1 MRVFVTGATGFVGSA
16 VVAELRE
23 AGHQVLG
30 LARSEASAEALR
42 QAGAEVQR
50 GSLED
55 LQSLKDGV
63 AGVDAVIHIAFNHD
77 FTRFAEN
84 SQADRQAIETLG
96 DALHGTDRPLLVT
109 AGVALLAPGRVA
121 VETDMPPADPNYPR
135 QSEAAAA
142 ALVERG
148 VRASVV
154 RLPPSVH
161 GMGDHGF
168 VPMLAA
174 IARDKGVSAYP
185 DAGENRWTAVHRR
198 DAARVYRLALEAGA
212 TERAYHAIAE
222 ESIPFRAIAEAVGRQ
237 LGLPVRSVS
246 GDEVAEHF
254 GWFALFAGMDTPAS
268 ATRTRALLGWLPKER
283 DLLPDLERPGYL
295 DTGGTNASS
304 RSATPSS

>member
-16 VVAELRE
+16 VVSELLG
-23 AGHQVLG
+23 AGHKVVG
-30 LARSEASAEALR
+30 LARSEASAETLHK
-42 QAGAEVQR
+42 AGADVQR

-55 LQSLKDGV
+55 LQSLRDG
-63 AGVDAVIHIAFNHD
+63 ASGVDAVIHTAFNHD

-96 DALHGTDRPLLVT
+96 DALQGTDRPLLVT
-109 AGVALLAPGRVA
+109 AGVALLAPARVA
-121 VETDMPPADPNYPR
+121 VEADMPPADPNYPR

-142 ALVERG
+142 AFVERG

-174 IARDKGVSAYP
+174 IAREKGVSAYP
-185 DAGENRWTAVHRR
+185 VAGENRWTAVHRR
-198 DAARVYRLALEAGA
+198 DAARVYRLALETGA
-212 TERAYHAIAE
+212 TERAYHAVAE
-222 ESIPFRAIAEAVGRQ
+222 ESIPFRVIAEAVGRQ

-246 GDEVAEHF
+246 GGEVAEHF
-254 GWFALFAGMDTPAS
+254 GWFAIFAGMDTPAS
-268 ATRTRALLGWLPKER
+268 SERTRALLGWSPKER
-283 DLLPDLERPGYL
+283 DLLADLGRPGYL
-295 DTGGTNASS
+295 EADRAD
-304 RSATPSS
+304 A

>member
-16 VVAELRE
+16 VVAELLG

-30 LARSEASAEALR
+30 LARSEASAEALM
-42 QAGAEVQR
+42 QAGADVQR

-55 LQSLKDGV
+55 LQSLK
-63 AGVDAVIHIAFNHD
+63 AGAADADAVIHTAFDHD

-84 SQADRQAIETLG
+84 SQADRQAIEALG
-96 DALHGTDRPLLVT
+96 EALIGTERPLLVT

-121 VETDMPPADPNYPR
+121 VEADRPPADPDYPR

-161 GMGDHGF
+161 GVGDHGF

-174 IARDKGVSAYP
+174 IAREKGVSAYI
-185 DAGENRWTAVHRR
+185 DDGENRWTAVHRL
-198 DAARVYRLALEAGA
+198 DAAQVYRLALEHGA
-212 TERAYHAIAE
+212 TDRAYHAVAE

-246 GDEVAEHF
+246 HESAAEHF
-254 GWFALFAGMDTPAS
+254 GWFTMFASMDTPAS
-268 ATRTRALLGWLPKER
+268 SERTRTLLGWSPTEVG
-283 DLLPDLERPGYL
+283 LLAELERPGYFEP
-295 DTGGTNASS
+295 A
-304 RSATPSS
+304 AA

>member
-16 VVAELRE
+16 VVSELLG
-23 AGHQVLG
+23 AGHQVVG
-30 LARSEASAEALR
+30 LARSDASAQKLV
-42 QAGAEVQR
+42 QAGANVKR

-55 LQSLKDGV
+55 LQSLKDG
-63 AGVDAVIHIAFNHD
+63 ASDADAVIHTAFDHD

-84 SQADRQAIETLG
+84 SQMDRQAIETLG
-96 DALHGTDRPLLVT
+96 EALAGTDRPLLIT

-121 VETDMPPADPNYPR
+121 IEADMPPADPNYPR

-168 VPMLAA
+168 VSMLAA
-174 IARDKGVSAYP
+174 IARDKGLSAYI
-185 DAGENRWTAVHRR
+185 DAGENSWTAVHRL
-198 DAARVYRLALEAGA
+198 DAARVYRLALEHGA
-212 TERAYHAIAE
+212 TERAYHAVAE
-222 ESIPFRAIAEAVGRQ
+222 EAVSFRMIADAVGRQ

-246 GDEVAEHF
+246 KAQAAEHF
-254 GWFALFAGMDTPAS
+254 GWFAMFASMDTPAS
-268 ATRTRALLGWLPKER
+268 SKRTRTLLGWSPQEV
-283 DLLPDLERPGYL
+283 DLLTDLDRPAYL
-295 DTGGTNASS
+295 DA
-304 RSATPSS
+304 ATA

>member
-16 VVAELRE
+16 VVAELLG

-30 LARSEASAEALR
+30 LARSEASAGTLQ
-42 QAGAEVQR
+42 QAGADVQR

-55 LQSLKDGV
+55 WQSLREG
-63 AGVDAVIHIAFNHD
+63 ATYVDAVIHTAFNHD

-84 SQADRQAIETLG
+84 SQVDRQAIETLG
-96 DALHGTDRPLLVT
+96 KALEGTDRPLLVT

-121 VETDMPPADPNYPR
+121 VEVDKPPADPNYPR

-142 ALVERG
+142 ELVERG

-161 GMGDHGF
+161 GIGDHGF

-174 IARDKGVSAYP
+174 IARDKGVSAYL
-185 DAGENRWTAVHRR
+185 DAGANRWAAVHRS
-198 DAARVYRLALEAGA
+198 DAGRVYRLALEQGA
-212 TERAYHAIAE
+212 TERAYHAVAE
-222 ESIPFRAIAEAVGRQ
+222 ESISFRAIAETVGRQ

-246 GDEVAEHF
+246 GDEAAEHF
-254 GWFALFAGMDTPAS
+254 GWFAMFAGMDTPAS
-268 ATRTRALLGWLPKER
+268 SERTRALLGWKPTQASLFA
-283 DLLPDLERPGYL
+283 DLERPGYFE
-295 DTGGTNASS
+295 A
-304 RSATPSS
+304 AHV